1 MTEPPKRLKL
11 AGAEYPELGETVW
24 TTCPTW
30 DRTDGQTH
38 EYVRADLVPAWRPIE
53 TAETAPMN
61 PGDSIIVWD
70 GMQAREAVLLIGQNA
85 RGTVR
90 AWVTTDGERICGIT
104 KWMPFP
110 AGPTP
115 PEA

>member
-1 MTEPPKRLKL
+1 MSDDPMPGEIWACIDQSTEQGWWEIKK
-11 AGAEYPELGETVW
+11 THF
-24 TTCPTW
+24 
-30 DRTDGQTH
+30 TDTR
-38 EYVRADLVPAWRPIE
+38 YIRADLVPAWRPIE

-115 PEA
+115 PGA